1 VDARVHGEVLTNR
14 SAPDPPS
21 FWRKSCR
28 LAAMV
33 RGMQI
38 GVIRV
43 PVSFV
48 GRQGDPAPYVVE
60 DADFRA
66 WSD

>member
-1 VDARVHGEVLTNR
+1 
-14 SAPDPPS
+14 
-21 FWRKSCR
+21 
-28 LAAMV
+28 MV

-38 GVIRV
+38 RVIRV

-48 GRQGDPAPYVVE
+48 GRQGDLAPYVVE

-66 WSD
+66 